1 MSDQWREY
9 RQELFNHLAQEYGI
23 TALEGEMSDIEAI
36 VFKHPEFRARLSVM
50 EANLKGLFGLDR
62 RIREL
67 EGLLLETRNFHLRYE
82 ERRDWLD
89 RSNKALGLP
98 PEA

>member
-1 MSDQWREY
+1 MSDWKEY

-36 VFKHPEFRARLSVM
+36 VFKHPE
-50 EANLKGLFGLDR
+50 
-62 RIREL
+62 ICEL
-67 EGLLLETRNFHLRYE
+67 RSLLLETRNFNLRYE

-89 RSNKALGLP
+89 RRNAALGLP
-98 PEA
+98 PEP